1 MLGIIRKSLNKWL
14 FLLLWRIKMNKHKR
28 LKLKKKYRDILNR
41 IGAILVIVLTI
52 VALLYIRTI
61 NIKNRIVTNYD
72 QSWHIECADKTNM
85 TTCLPVY
92 ED

>member
-1 MLGIIRKSLNKWL
+1 MT
-14 FLLLWRIKMNKHKR
+14 KHKR
-28 LKLKKKYRDILNR
+28 LRLKKKYRDILNR

-52 VALLYIRTI
+52 VALLYIRKI

-72 QSWHIECADKTNM
+72 QSWHVECSDYTDMA
-85 TTCLPVY
+85 TCLPVY

>member
-1 MLGIIRKSLNKWL
+1 MILSKFNKKN
-14 FLLLWRIKMNKHKR
+14 INKR
-28 LKLKKKYRDILNR
+28 AILNR

-52 VALLYIRTI
+52 IVLLYIRKI

-72 QSWHIECADKTNM
+72 QSWH
-85 TTCLPVY
+85 VY

>member
-1 MLGIIRKSLNKWL
+1 MT
-14 FLLLWRIKMNKHKR
+14 KHKR
-28 LKLKKKYRDILNR
+28 LRLKKKYRDILNR

-52 VALLYIRTI
+52 AVLLYIRKI

-72 QSWHIECADKTNM
+72 KSWHVECADETDM

>member
-1 MLGIIRKSLNKWL
+1 
-14 FLLLWRIKMNKHKR
+14 MNKHKR
-28 LKLKKKYRDILNR
+28 LRLKKKYRDILKR

-52 VALLYIRTI
+52 VALLYIRKI

-72 QSWHIECADKTNM
+72 KSWHVECADETNM
-85 TTCLPVY
+85 ATCLPVY

>member
-1 MLGIIRKSLNKWL
+1 MTR
-14 FLLLWRIKMNKHKR
+14 HKR
-28 LKLKKKYRDILNR
+28 LRLKKKYRDILER

-52 VALLYIRTI
+52 VALLYIRKI

-72 QSWHIECADKTNM
+72 QSWHVECADETDM

>member
-1 MLGIIRKSLNKWL
+1 MILSKFNKKN
-14 FLLLWRIKMNKHKR
+14 INKR
-28 LKLKKKYRDILNR
+28 AILNR

-52 VALLYIRTI
+52 IVLLYIRKI

-72 QSWHIECADKTNM
+72 QSYH
-85 TTCLPVY
+85 VY

>member
-1 MLGIIRKSLNKWL
+1 MILSKFNKKN
-14 FLLLWRIKMNKHKR
+14 INKR
-28 LKLKKKYRDILNR
+28 AILNR

-52 VALLYIRTI
+52 IVLLYIRKI

-72 QSWHIECADKTNM
+72 KSWH
-85 TTCLPVY
+85 VY

>member
-1 MLGIIRKSLNKWL
+1 MTRY
-14 FLLLWRIKMNKHKR
+14 KR
-28 LKLKKKYRDILNR
+28 LRLKKKYRDILNR

-52 VALLYIRTI
+52 VALLYIRKI
-61 NIKNRIVTNYD
+61 NIKNGIVTNHR
-72 QSWHIECADKTNM
+72 QSWHVECADETDM

>member
-1 MLGIIRKSLNKWL
+1 
-14 FLLLWRIKMNKHKR
+14 MNKYKR
-28 LKLKKKYRDILNR
+28 LRLKKKYRDILNR

-52 VALLYIRTI
+52 VALLYIRKI
-61 NIKNRIVTNYD
+61 NIKNRIATDYD
-72 QSWHIECADKTNM
+72 QSWHIECTDDTDM

>member
-1 MLGIIRKSLNKWL
+1 MT
-14 FLLLWRIKMNKHKR
+14 KHKR
-28 LKLKKKYRDILNR
+28 LKLKKNIKTFLNR

-52 VALLYIRTI
+52 VALLYIRKI

-72 QSWHIECADKTNM
+72 KSWHIECADDTNM

-92 ED
+92 DK

>member
-1 MLGIIRKSLNKWL
+1 MT
-14 FLLLWRIKMNKHKR
+14 KHKR
-28 LKLKKKYRDILNR
+28 LRLKKKYRDILER
-41 IGAILVIVLTI
+41 IGAILVIVLAI
-52 VALLYIRTI
+52 VALLYIRKI

-72 QSWHIECADKTNM
+72 KSWHVECADETDM

>member
-1 MLGIIRKSLNKWL
+1 MT
-14 FLLLWRIKMNKHKR
+14 KHKR
-28 LKLKKKYRDILNR
+28 LKLKKNIKTFLEH

-52 VALLYIRTI
+52 AALLYIRKI

-72 QSWHIECADKTNM
+72 KSWHIECTDDTNM
-85 TTCLPVY
+85 ATCLPVY

>member
-1 MLGIIRKSLNKWL
+1 MILSKFNKKN
-14 FLLLWRIKMNKHKR
+14 INKR
-28 LKLKKKYRDILNR
+28 AILNR

-52 VALLYIRTI
+52 IVLLYIRKI

-72 QSWHIECADKTNM
+72 QSWHI
-85 TTCLPVY
+85 Y